1 MVILIASQF
10 GFALNNNRSYISST
24 NFLSYRLIK
33 YYRGKHCGKYS
44 SGHEAVKVS
53 DGVIMA
59 NDDMIVDQ
67 VETADGDIARDHAI
81 ILNHIPLAHSNR
93 LLINIKQRRIDEV
106 GK

>member
-44 SGHEAVKVS
+44 SGHEAVSKITDTTSYLGFVFS
-53 DGVIMA
+53 CS
-59 NDDMIVDQ
+59 
-67 VETADGDIARDHAI
+67 
-81 ILNHIPLAHSNR
+81 LYS
-93 LLINIKQRRIDEV
+93 
-106 GK
+106 